1 MFYDAIR
8 LLASFDQIMQTGLYF
23 LSCRRYDISQ
33 NQPLRF
39 IMTQSAAQIF
49 TQKLGITVPVIGGA
63 MFPCSNPELVAAVS
77 AAGGIGVVQPV
88 SLTFVHGHDF
98 AKGLQYINSLAGNK
112 PIGMNLLI
120 EKSSQ
125 SYLEKNKRWLDVA
138 LEAGVK
144 FFITALGNPDW
155 VVERVKGSGA
165 LVFHD
170 VTERK
175 WADKALDA
183 NVDGLICVNNRA
195 GGHAGSISPEK
206 LFLDL
211 KDTGKLL
218 ICAGGIGSSQEFIKA
233 LKIGYA
239 GVQMGT
245 RFIATKECT
254 AHHDYKAA
262 ILKAHESD
270 IVLTKKLT
278 GVPVS
283 VIRTPYVDALGT
295 EPNNFIAWML
305 RHPKLKHYARMYYTL
320 SSALRLKKSLK
331 QGDKYQAFYQ
341 AGKSVDSI
349 KELTSAGSV
358 IQDFYQQAKAAGLM

>member
-1 MFYDAIR
+1 
-8 LLASFDQIMQTGLYF
+8 
-23 LSCRRYDISQ
+23 
-33 NQPLRF
+33 
-39 IMTQSAAQIF
+39 MTQSAAQSF

-63 MFPCSNPELVAAVS
+63 MYPCSNPELVAAVS
-77 AAGGIGVVQPV
+77 GAGGIGVVQPI
-88 SLTFVHGHDF
+88 SLTFVHGYDF
-98 AKGLQYINSLAGNK
+98 KEGLAYINKLSGNK
-112 PIGMNLLI
+112 PIGLNLLI

-125 SYLEKNKRWLDVA
+125 AYLEKNKRWLDIA
-138 LEAGVK
+138 LENGVR

-155 VVERVKGSGA
+155 VVQRVKGSGA

-175 WADKALDA
+175 WADKALEA

-195 GGHAGSISPEK
+195 GGHAGGKAPQD
-206 LFLDL
+206 LFNDL

-218 ICAGGIGSSQEFIKA
+218 ICAGGIGSPDDFINA

-245 RFIATKECT
+245 RFIATKECS
-254 AHHDYKAA
+254 AHIDYKNA
-262 ILKAHESD
+262 ILKAQESD

-283 VIRTPYVDALGT
+283 VIRTPYVDSLGI
-295 EPNNFIAWML
+295 EPNAAVAWML
-305 RHPKLKHYARMYYTL
+305 RHPKLKHYVRMYYSI

-341 AGKSVDSI
+341 AGKSVKSV
-349 KELTSAGSV
+349 KEIEPAGAV
-358 IQDFYQQAKAAGLM
+358 VQQFYQKAHTAGLV